1 MIFSSWMKLLN
12 CNRESKVRYSNIMP
26 ATMFECYVIT
36 NDVCFIGLNMDVVRV
51 NTSREMELKRGVCD
65 TAVVGVECIRNKLGN
80 NSDISCKKR

>member
-1 MIFSSWMKLLN
+1 
-12 CNRESKVRYSNIMP
+12 
-26 ATMFECYVIT
+26 
-36 NDVCFIGLNMDVVRV
+36 MDVVRV